1 MAPMENMERHPTCG
15 LVSEGI
21 LVTAVTLAMANL
33 LGLAVIAVAI
43 LNLRFDLFQKSQ
55 RQLTKSSLGESPVMR
70 FSNRYFASGFMIFLA
85 IFWMVITTQR

>member
-43 LNLRFDLFQKSQ
+43 LNLRFDLLQRYQ
-55 RQLTKSSLGESPVMR
+55 RQLTKANFAESPVWR
-70 FSNRYFASGFMIFLA
+70 FSNRYFASGFFIFFG
-85 IFWMVITTQR
+85 IFWIVISRRG